1 MFQVMSHLGP
11 AQGARIRQLQKELR
25 AKHSAAL
32 ETTSGQAADS
42 DAIQAVNLA
51 QAEFDDVVASECP
64 LCGDIMID
72 TVGVPFLDEGDAH
85 SAEWEI

>member
-1 MFQVMSHLGP
+1 MSHLGP
-11 AQGARIRQLQKELR
+11 AQGARIRQLQKDLR
-25 AKHSAAL
+25 AKQAVTVGA
-32 ETTSGQAADS
+32 TAGQAADS
-42 DAIQAVNLA
+42 DAVQAVNLA

-72 TVGVPFLDEGDAH
+72 TVGVPFLDDGDAL